1 MCGIAGIVSF
11 QDRPVDL
18 DLLQEMTDRQAHRGP
33 DGEGFL
39 LSWLESGGF
48 CHALVP
54 HTRHWD
60 GRARVRVALGH
71 RRLAILDLSERG
83 LQPMTAGGGR
93 RWSGFN
99 GGIYN
104 TRERRAALEAR
115 GYTFKTRTD
124 TRGLPPARRPRC
136 EGCLPS

>member
-18 DLLQEMTDRQAHRGP
+18 DLLKEMTDRQAHRGP

-48 CHALVP
+48 CHPLVP

-60 GRARVRVALGH
+60 GRARVRGALGH
-71 RRLAILDLSERG
+71 RPLAILRLSQRG
-83 LQPMTAGGGR
+83 LPTMTAGGARLLIAVDRESSNPPPHPAAAPGR
-93 RWSGFN
+93 G
-99 GGIYN
+99 
-104 TRERRAALEAR
+104 
-115 GYTFKTRTD
+115 
-124 TRGLPPARRPRC
+124 P
-136 EGCLPS
+136 

>member
-11 QDRPVDL
+11 HGQPVDL

-39 LSWLESGGF
+39 LGWLESGGF

-60 GRARVRVALGH
+60 GRAPVRVALGH
-71 RRLAILDLSERG
+71 RRLAILALSERG
-83 LQPMTAGGGR
+83 LLPMTARDGR
-93 RWSGFN
+93 CWIVFN
-99 GGIYN
+99 RQIYN
-104 TRERRAALEAR
+104 PPQLHAA
-115 GYTFKTRTD
+115 
-124 TRGLPPARRPRC
+124 
-136 EGCLPS
+136 

>member
-18 DLLQEMTDRQAHRGP
+18 DLLKEMTDRQAHRGP

-48 CHALVP
+48 CHALGP

-71 RRLAILDLSERG
+71 RRLAIPDLSERG

-93 RWSGFN
+93 CWSWCN
-99 GGIYN
+99 GGSFN
-104 TRERRAALEAR
+104 HPRRPAPL
-115 GYTFKTRTD
+115 
-124 TRGLPPARRPRC
+124 PARR
-136 EGCLPS
+136 LT

>member
-33 DGEGFL
+33 DGEGFVL
-39 LSWLESGGF
+39 AWLESGGV

-60 GRARVRVALGH
+60 GRASVRVALGH
-71 RRLAILDLSERG
+71 RRLAILALSERG
-83 LQPMTAGGGR
+83 LPPMTAGGAR
-93 RWSGFN
+93 CWVVVHR
-99 GGIYN
+99 GI
-104 TRERRAALEAR
+104 LQ
-115 GYTFKTRTD
+115 
-124 TRGLPPARRPRC
+124 PPEVP
-136 EGCLPS
+136 GTPQ

>member
-18 DLLQEMTDRQAHRGP
+18 DLLQKMTDRQAHRGP

-54 HTRHWD
+54 HTRHLD
-60 GRARVRVALGH
+60 GRAPVPGALGP

-83 LQPMTAGGGR
+83 LQPLTAGGWGR
-93 RWSGFN
+93 WVLFH
-99 GGIYN
+99 
-104 TRERRAALEAR
+104 RRSF
-115 GYTFKTRTD
+115 T
-124 TRGLPPARRPRC
+124 
-136 EGCLPS
+136 

>member
-71 RRLAILDLSERG
+71 RRLAILDLSRSEEHTSE
-83 LQPMTAGGGR
+83 LQSQSNLVCR
-93 RWSGFN
+93 LLLVKKK
-99 GGIYN
+99 IH
-104 TRERRAALEAR
+104 
-115 GYTFKTRTD
+115 K
-124 TRGLPPARRPRC
+124 
-136 EGCLPS
+136 

>member
-60 GRARVRVALGH
+60 GRARVRVALRH

-83 LQPMTAGGGR
+83 LQPMTAGGAP
-93 RWSGFN
+93 RWVRFQ
-99 GGIYN
+99 GGN
-104 TRERRAALEAR
+104 
-115 GYTFKTRTD
+115 FK
-124 TRGLPPARRPRC
+124 PPAAPAPPPGPRV
-136 EGCLPS
+136 PV